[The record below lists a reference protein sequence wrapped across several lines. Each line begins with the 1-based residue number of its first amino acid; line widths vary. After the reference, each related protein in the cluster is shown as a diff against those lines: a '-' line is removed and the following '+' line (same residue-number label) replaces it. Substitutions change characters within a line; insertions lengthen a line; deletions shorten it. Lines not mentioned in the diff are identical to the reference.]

1 MPCAAARIWPHGR
14 GKTPHKEDTLFLINR
29 DSVIIKGKQP
39 LADWIN
45 MNDPDHPVSLSD
57 VREECTVIL
66 LPECRDRDEA
76 VTIIESNFETIFFG
90 ELEGW
95 FVDESLWPA
104 SVTLETFRDWFD
116 IEYHSMI
123 FDALD
128 EDIEKR
134 E

>member
-1 MPCAAARIWPHGR
+1 M
-14 GKTPHKEDTLFLINR
+14 FLINR
-29 DSVIIKGKQP
+29 DSLIIKGKQP

-45 MNDPDHPVSLSD
+45 TNDPDHTVSVSD
-57 VREECTVIL
+57 VLEECTVIL
-66 LPECRDRDEA
+66 LPACRDRKEA
-76 VTIIESNFETIFFG
+76 VTIIESNFETIFFE

-104 SVTLETFRDWFD
+104 SVTLETLEEWFD
-116 IEYHSMI
+116 IEYHGMI